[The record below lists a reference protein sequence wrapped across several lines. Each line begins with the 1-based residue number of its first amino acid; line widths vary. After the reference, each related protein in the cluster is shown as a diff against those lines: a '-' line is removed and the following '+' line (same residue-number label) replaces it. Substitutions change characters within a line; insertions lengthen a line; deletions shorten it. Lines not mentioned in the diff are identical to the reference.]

1 MDDHP
6 SGSPQG
12 PGGQNPAYRPTRL
25 MEQLDEVELDVLRRM
40 ANTAAEA
47 RAGR

>member
-1 MDDHP
+1 
-6 SGSPQG
+6 
-12 PGGQNPAYRPTRL
+12 